1 MTSVPSVPSVAS
13 CPCDALTVLYD
24 GACPLCRR
32 EIALYRRLPASQ
44 PLLFV
49 DVSESAAALPPGTDR
64 TRLLARFHVLRADG
78 SVANGARGFVALW
91 AALPGWLWL
100 ARLAALPG
108 LTPLME
114 LGYRA
119 FLHLRPAMQ
128 RVAAAFEPASLH
140 VPDCLRGDLR
150 SDHAGET
157 GAVWIYRGVLAVA
170 RDAGV
175 RAFAQRHLA
184 TEREHLRLLTPL
196 LPWPQRSRLLV
207 PWRLAGFLT
216 GALPALAG
224 ARAVYG
230 TIAAVETFVDQHYQ
244 HQIDHIDALP
254 APEGAAAAALR
265 ALLVR
270 CQADECEHRDEA
282 TTLGVGAPGPMLPRL
297 VCSGSERVSTGG
309 EAGAAHLGP
318 LRGKP
323 ARKVCLRVH
332 PPSASAAPGTTATAP
347 ECEASMRTSCP

>member
-1 MTSVPSVPSVAS
+1 MPSPPS
-13 CPCDALTVLYD
+13 CPGHTLTVLYD

-32 EIALYRRLPASQ
+32 EIALYRGLPSNQ
-44 PLLFV
+44 PLAFV
-49 DVSESAAALPPGTDR
+49 DVSNTAVELPQGTDR
-64 TRLLARFHVLRADG
+64 ARLLARFHVLRADG
-78 SVANGARGFVALW
+78 SMADGARGFVALW
-91 AALPGWLWL
+91 AALPGWRWL

-108 LTPLME
+108 FTPLME

-119 FLHLRPAMQ
+119 FLQLRPAMQ

-140 VPDCLRGDLR
+140 VPDNLRGDLR

-157 GAVWIYRGVLAVA
+157 GAVWIYRGVLAVT

-184 TEREHLRLLTPL
+184 TEREHLRLVTPL

-230 TIAAVETFVDQHYQ
+230 TIAAVETFVDHHYQ
-244 HQIDHIDALP
+244 QQINHIDALP
-254 APEGAAAAALR
+254 DAERAAVAPLR
-265 ALLVR
+265 ALLAR

-282 TTLGVGAPGPMLPRL
+282 SALGGGAPGPLLRAWCAL
-297 VCSGSERVSTGG
+297 VGSGSALAVK
-309 EAGAAHLGP
+309 L
-318 LRGKP
+318 
-323 ARKVCLRVH
+323 ARRI
-332 PPSASAAPGTTATAP
+332 
-347 ECEASMRTSCP
+347 